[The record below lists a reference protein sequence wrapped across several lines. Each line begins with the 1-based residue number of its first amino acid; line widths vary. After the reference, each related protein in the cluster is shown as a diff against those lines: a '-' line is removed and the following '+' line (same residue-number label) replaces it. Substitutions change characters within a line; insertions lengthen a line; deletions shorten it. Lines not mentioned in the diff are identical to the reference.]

1 MGLVGDL
8 DDRLAKLEAAHDAL
22 LERCERL
29 EAANAALLAD
39 RSPRFEEGRTS
50 RRMLLG
56 GGIAGV
62 AGLAAGALL
71 GAEPAAATTGAMQF
85 GANNNA
91 GTSGTNLT
99 SSAVD
104 KTLFVQNTGSGQAI
118 RATAA
123 GVALAATS
131 TSSIAVDAIGTTTG
145 VNAEAPNGVAVRAT
159 TTTGT
164 AGNFDGNSGRGVRI
178 TADKAQL
185 TLLPSTAGRIAPT
198 GDAVGHELGELI
210 RDGAGDLWLCTVAGT
225 PGTWRKVGGPATAGA
240 LHVLGVPVRIYDS
253 RPGTTPAVGS
263 KTKFA
268 ANDTRILDVKANASG
283 VPADAT
289 AVLVTLLIVNASAGN
304 ANFTIG
310 ADGQAKPSSNT
321 MVWGGS
327 DGRHSSLALSAL
339 GPQAKVK
346 VSPSIATDLVVDVVG
361 YYR

>member
-1 MGLVGDL
+1 M
-8 DDRLAKLEAAHDAL
+8 
-22 LERCERL
+22 
-29 EAANAALLAD
+29 
-39 RSPRFEEGRTS
+39 P
-50 RRMLLG
+50 
-56 GGIAGV
+56 
-62 AGLAAGALL
+62 
-71 GAEPAAATTGAMQF
+71 
-85 GANNNA
+85 
-91 GTSGTNLT
+91 
-99 SSAVD
+99 
-104 KTLFVQNTGSGQAI
+104 NT
-118 RATAA
+118 
-123 GVALAATS
+123 
-131 TSSIAVDAIGTTTG
+131 
-145 VNAEAPNGVAVRAT
+145 P
-159 TTTGT
+159 
-164 AGNFDGNSGRGVRI
+164 
-178 TADKAQL
+178 
-185 TLLPSTAGRIAPT
+185 GRIAPT
-198 GDAVGHELGELI
+198 GDAASHGPGELI
-210 RDGAGDLWLCTVAGT
+210 RDGAGDLWLCTVTGT

-268 ANDTRILDVKANASG
+268 ANDVRILDTKANASG

-304 ANFTIG
+304 ANFTIW